1 MRATTRTTTRPGT
14 ARPAPQRTCVACRRS
29 GDQSSFVRLVRSPEG
44 PVVVD
49 EGRRR
54 APGRGA
60 YLCRQ
65 AACWARALKGAL
77 AASLRTTITEADR
90 AALLAHAGRFTTQ
103 TDDADRTGGD
113 GREGDA

>member
-1 MRATTRTTTRPGT
+1 MRATTRTTTRPAP

-29 GDQSSFVRLVRSPEG
+29 GDQSSFVRLVRTPEG
-44 PVVVD
+44 PVAVD

-65 AACWARALKGAL
+65 TACWTRALKGAL
-77 AASLRTTITEADR
+77 AASLRATITEADR
-90 AALLAHAGRFTTQ
+90 AALLAHAERFTTH